1 MIHDLRDTLRYW
13 RVVHLLGFSTLRS
26 RYARSRFGQA
36 WISLSNAI
44 FIFVVGFIWAKI
56 WKMPLGE
63 YLPYVGLGYVIFLLL
78 SHSLSESC
86 AVLVLDA
93 RVYSNESR
101 PFLLSVF
108 ALVYKN
114 LIIFV
119 HNIPLII
126 ALVIWAGPVRGVG
139 LAYPLFWFLTILFL
153 VSAGYAL
160 ALVCARF
167 RDMTQIVALIMQTAF
182 LLTPVVWQMD
192 FVPADFRDLVIMA
205 NPFAAF
211 IELLRGPLIGQGVS
225 ALVLMS
231 SLGWTLGSLALAW
244 LAHSLFRRE
253 IIFWI

>member
-1 MIHDLRDTLRYW
+1 MMNDLRDTLRYW

-63 YLPYVGLGYVIFLLL
+63 YLPYVGIGYVVFLLL

-119 HNIPLII
+119 HNVPLILG
-126 ALVIWAGPVRGVG
+126 LVLWGGVKG
-139 LAYPLFWFLTILFL
+139 GISLAYPLYWVLALIFLL
-153 VSAGYAL
+153 SAGYAL
-160 ALVCARF
+160 ALVCARY

-192 FVPADFRDLVIMA
+192 FVPADFRDLVVLC

-211 IELLRGPLIGQGVS
+211 IELLRGPLLGHSPSSIVLTS
-225 ALVLMS
+225 ALA
-231 SLGWTLGSLALAW
+231 WTGGSFAVAW
-244 LAHSLFRRE
+244 LAHTLFRRE